1 MKFSFTSGKLEE
13 LAADCVVLF
22 TTEIEAVKD
31 PMLKRLDLATRGALS
46 ALLASKEF
54 SGKSGEVASLI
65 KPEGFKAGRM
75 IVGGLGNA
83 KSVSADSFR
92 VAMGNIS
99 RFKGLTSGKKAVV
112 YFDRQKDASFFQGA
126 VEGYLLGSFK
136 MLDFK
141 SGDDAKDKSA
151 LSEVIFAVPDRGTLK
166 RLETS
171 VKRGEIIARGQL
183 LVRRLAQLPGNH
195 LTPQIYA
202 KEAQKLCKQFGVEFQ
217 MLDEKAIAREKM
229 GLLLAVSQGSVE
241 PPRFLVLKY
250 HGARGSQ
257 KPIVLVGKG
266 VTFDAGGI
274 SLKPPQDMHEMK
286 GDMTGSAVMLAT
298 ILTAAQLK
306 LPLNLVTLMPMTE
319 NLPSGTAVKPGDV
332 ITSRK
337 GLTVEIINTDAEG
350 RLILAD
356 ALDYANKFEPQ
367 AVIDIATLTGA
378 ALYVLGY
385 SGAPVVGN
393 RKPLMDQLRKAA
405 EASGERVWEMPLWD
419 DYKEYM
425 KSSFADLVNSGGK
438 PAGTLT
444 ASAFLSNFIG
454 DWPWAHIDIAYVDM
468 EPKGKPYVPKGA
480 TGWGLRLLVE
490 LLSDWKKV

>member
-1 MKFSFTSGKLEE
+1 MKFTFVSGKMET
-13 LAADCVVLF
+13 LAVDSLVLF
-22 TTEIEAVKD
+22 VTEFTAVKD
-31 PMLKRLDLATRGALS
+31 PLLKRLDTASRGALA
-46 ALLASKEF
+46 ALLASGEF
-54 SGKSGEVASLI
+54 SGKTGEIASLL
-65 KPEGFKAGRM
+65 KPDGFACQRIILGGIGASGKA
-75 IVGGLGNA
+75 VPENY
-83 KSVSADSFR
+83 R

-99 RFKGLTSGKKAVV
+99 RHKGFSVV
-112 YFDRQKDASFFQGA
+112 KMAAIYFDRQKDASVFQA
-126 VEGYLLGSFK
+126 STEGFLLGSFK

-141 SGDDAKDKSA
+141 SGESAKDKST
-151 LSEVIFAVPDRGTLK
+151 LNEIVFAVADQGSRK
-166 RLETS
+166 KMEAA
-171 VKRGEIIARGQL
+171 VKRGEIIAQGQL

-202 KEAQKLCKQFGVEFQ
+202 GEAQSLCKVHGIECQV
-217 MLDEKAIAREKM
+217 LDEKAIAREKM
-229 GLLLAVSQGSVE
+229 GLLMAVSQGSAE
-241 PPRFLVLKY
+241 PPRFLICKY
-250 HGARGSQ
+250 NGSKASQ

-274 SLKPPQDMHEMK
+274 SLKPAADMHEMK

-298 ILTAAQLK
+298 IVTAAQLR
-306 LPLNLVTLMPMTE
+306 LPLNLVALMPLTE

-356 ALDYANKFEPQ
+356 ALDYANKFQPQ

-378 ALYVLGY
+378 ALFVLGY
-385 SGAPVVGN
+385 AGAPIIGN
-393 RKPLMDQLRKAA
+393 RKPLMDGLRKAA
-405 EASGERVWEMPLWD
+405 EETGERVWEMPLWD
-419 DYKEYM
+419 DYKELM
-425 KSSFADLVNSGGK
+425 KSNFADLVNSGGR

-454 DWPWAHIDIAYVDM
+454 NWPWAHIDIAYVDV
-468 EPKGKPYVPKGA
+468 EPKGKPYTPKGA

-490 LLSDWKKV
+490 LLSNWKKV